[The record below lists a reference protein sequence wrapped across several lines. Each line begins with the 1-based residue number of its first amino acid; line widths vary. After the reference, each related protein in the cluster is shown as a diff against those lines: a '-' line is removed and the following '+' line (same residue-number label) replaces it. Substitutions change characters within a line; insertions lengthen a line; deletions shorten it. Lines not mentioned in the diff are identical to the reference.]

1 MNAWVAVFTLL
12 LLILDVCTNL
22 ETRKQRF
29 ASTQEKAARGDVPA
43 LYCLGLMYE
52 QGFGVGFDRCQAALC
67 YTKAAAKGHVEA
79 KYHLG
84 YLYHRPGMPSDLQ

>member
-1 MNAWVAVFTLL
+1 MNTLLAVFIL
-12 LLILDVCTNL
+12 LLITLDGCTNL
-22 ETRKQRF
+22 ETREQRF
-29 ASTQEKAARGDVPA
+29 ANTREKAARGDVPA

-52 QGFGVGFDRCQAALC
+52 QGYGVGRDKCQAALC
-67 YTKAAAKGHVEA
+67 YTEAAEKGHVEA